1 MENSRR
7 YEKFKK
13 KKSKISGHGEIVWKY
28 RGSTPKELIQFFLEK
43 TNFRRGTFH
52 KNQLLSVS
60 HLP

>member
-1 MENSRR
+1 MEFNG
-7 YEKFKK
+7 